1 MLRVG
6 VREAATV
13 PYGWKLVLGVM
24 LRVRLRRRKGHA
36 VDGRVGVA
44 DGAQRVRHFDAARM
58 VDRLAEQKNRAPIFG
73 RLLTQQVDR
82 KGKGVENR
90 STAVAASLVES
101 SNCVVHRIRVGSE
114 VLK

>member
-44 DGAQRVRHFDAARM
+44 DGAQRVRHFDAASV
-58 VDRLAEQKNRAPIFG
+58 VDGLAEQKNRAPIFG
-73 RLLTQQVDR
+73 RLLAQQVYR
-82 KGKGVENR
+82 KGKRVENR
-90 STAVAASLVES
+90 CAAMAAAFV
-101 SNCVVHRIRVGSE
+101 
-114 VLK
+114 